1 MLKTYPYNR
10 EKAAAYAKKWAFERN
25 PRYMRFDGIGGDCTS
40 FVSQCLFSG
49 GAVMNYARDVGWY
62 YNSPTDRAAAWSG
75 VPYLYNFLT
84 RNRSVGPFA
93 EQTEADGI
101 ETGDLIRQGDGIT
114 RCSSAGLRAATRLS
128 PLIHLTLSLARSP
141 AIPFPLCAICILLRS
156 EIGEYLQIFVQ

>member
-25 PRYMRFDGIGGDCTS
+25 TRYMRFDGIGGDCTS
-40 FVSQCLFSG
+40 FVSQCLFAG

-62 YNSPTDRAAAWSG
+62 YDSPTDRAAAWSG

-101 ETGDLIRQGDGIT
+101 ETGDLIQLGDAAGRWYHSLFVSGFEGSDPLVT
-114 RCSSAGLRAATRLS
+114 THTFDAFARPLSSYTFSFVR
-128 PLIHLTLSLARSP
+128 
-141 AIPFPLCAICILLRS
+141 
-156 EIGEYLQIFVQ
+156 YLHIIAVRNW

>member
-1 MLKTYPYNR
+1 VLKIYPYNR
-10 EKAAAYAKKWAFERN
+10 EKAAVYAKKWAFERN

-40 FVSQCLFSG
+40 FVSQCLFAG

-84 RNRSVGPFA
+84 RNRSVGGM
-93 EQTEADGI
+93 Q
-101 ETGDLIRQGDGIT
+101 QGDGIT